1 MRHRWALV
9 LCAALAVA
17 ALAVTLD
24 ALRGLRYTAE
34 SLVRVQD
41 LGEAGANGA
50 DGASERRLAEVRA
63 AAGAEEVARDAM
75 QEIGWERDIQEFDQ
89 RLEVEAAGDGRLGV
103 EFSANDPERAADG
116 ANAYASSFVT
126 RVEGLAGDRLAG
138 GALNADAEVVRKAQ
152 PPPAPSRARL
162 VLVGLAALVPGVAVG
177 GALAVALGGRD
188 RRLRDARDA
197 ELTLGAPV
205 LGVIPDY
212 GAGEPESEEEDVV
225 RRR

>member
-1 MRHRWALV
+1 
-9 LCAALAVA
+9 
-17 ALAVTLD
+17 
-24 ALRGLRYTAE
+24 
-34 SLVRVQD
+34 
-41 LGEAGANGA
+41 
-50 DGASERRLAEVRA
+50 
-63 AAGAEEVARDAM
+63 M
-75 QEIGWERDIQEFDQ
+75 QEIGWERYIQEFDQ
-89 RLEVEAAGDGRLGV
+89 RLEVEAAGDERLSV

-116 ANAYASSFVT
+116 ANAYASSFVA

-138 GALNADAEVVRKAQ
+138 SALNANAEVARKAQ

-162 VLVGLAALVPGVAVG
+162 VLVGLAALVPGVTVG
-177 GALAVALGGRD
+177 GALALALGGRD

>member
-41 LGEAGANGA
+41 LGEAGA
-50 DGASERRLAEVRA
+50 DGASEERLAEVRA
-63 AAGAEEVARDAM
+63 AAGAEEVARSAM
-75 QEIGWERDIQEFDQ
+75 QEIGWERDIQGFDQ
-89 RLEVEAAGDGRLGV
+89 RLEVEAAGDGRLSV

-116 ANAYASSFVT
+116 ANAYASSFVA

-138 GALNADAEVVRKAQ
+138 GALNADAEVARKAQ
-152 PPPAPSRARL
+152 PPPAPSRVRL
-162 VLVGLAALVPGVAVG
+162 VLVGLAALVPGVAAG
-177 GALAVALGGRD
+177 GALALALGGRD
-188 RRLRDARDA
+188 RRLRDVRDA

-212 GAGEPESEEEDVV
+212 GAGEPKSEEKDVV